1 MSNIQ
6 GKRISRKTAIR
17 HFNLVGTLLTVYTLF
32 VLVVPFVFHY
42 YLLSTDSDILKD
54 TYLYFGIYFL
64 VNVFGT
70 VIPFWLMRCFFK
82 IPLRWVNTRI
92 KTTFVN
98 LFVQTIVFFT
108 ICIISTYVSNILFAY
123 IGVEGKL
130 ISSIGLSYDAANL
143 DNLLYVFMLVIVT
156 PMIEEYAFRGVLLNV
171 LGRYGKNFGLYASAI
186 VFAFAHVHF
195 SEFLPAFAMGVLL
208 GKTALRY
215 RSIGPTII
223 IHILF
228 NALIYSLCVM
238 PASITGYMAY
248 GLAGVFVVS
257 IYLYISG
264 RYERVYVQKLNSG
277 KNAYLIFFSSFMVIL
292 SLMLMILQTVL
303 YIYL

>member
-6 GKRISRKTAIR
+6 GKKISQKTAVR
-17 HFNLVGTLLTVYTLF
+17 HFNIVGSFLMVYTLF
-32 VLVVPFVFHY
+32 VLVIPFVLHY
-42 YLLSTDSDILKD
+42 YLVSTNSDILKD
-54 TYLYFGIYFL
+54 TFLYFGIYFL
-64 VNVFGT
+64 VLLFGT
-70 VIPFWLMRCFFK
+70 LIPFWLMRRFFK
-82 IPLRWVNTRI
+82 IPLRFVNTRV
-92 KTTFVN
+92 KETFVN

-108 ICIISTYVSNILFAY
+108 ICIVSTYVSNILLAHV
-123 IGVEGKL
+123 GLEGKL
-130 ISSIGLSYDAANL
+130 ISGIGLSYDSGYL

-171 LGRYGKNFGLYASAI
+171 LGRFGKNFGLYASAV

-195 SEFLPAFAMGVLL
+195 SEYLPAFCMGVLL

-228 NALIYSLCVM
+228 NALIYSLCVI
-238 PASITGYMAY
+238 PSSIAGYMAY
-248 GLAGVFVVS
+248 GLAAVFVIS

-264 RYERVYVQKLNSG
+264 RYERVYVQKLNSAS
-277 KNAYLIFFSSFMVIL
+277 NTYLLFFGSFMVIL
-292 SLMLMILQTVL
+292 SLMMMILQTVFSIFL
-303 YIYL
+303 